1 MVKLDRNLQI
11 LDLGELDAAHV
22 LHLAHASG
30 PGSSYVR
37 HANGVRHASA
47 ASWQPVRHAMDERHH
62 GPCEIHGALLGGLRV
77 DFGHMGLDEGNGEA
91 IFSDACVGGVMPQHP
106 KVGTGLGIHEP
117 LAIDLTIELGNGA
130 WQLIIY
136 RVCSA
141 AETIGSASYV
151 DSELRRQL
159 RLHSLLLWHV
169 FRLCNDN
176 ALHRCE
182 LIIRVARIRAGHTI
196 ARTAAHIE
204 QLLVVGVAAALLCLL
219 RGWRNFWK
227 PEAVNAAHMALLAS
241 HLGGVELRRFIW
253 SMSGMCTLW

>member
-159 RLHSLLLWHV
+159 RLHSLLLGHV
-169 FRLCNDN
+169 LGLRDDD
-176 ALHRCE
+176 ALGGRE
-182 LIIRVARIRAGHTI
+182 LVVGVAPVRTGHAITRA
-196 ARTAAHIE
+196 AAHVE
-204 QLLVVGVAAALLCLL
+204 ELLVVGVAPALLRLL
-219 RGWRNFWK
+219 RGRRHLRDA
-227 PEAVNAAHMALLAS
+227 EAVDAPHVALLAG